1 MNSKSA
7 KILTSLL
14 ALGVTASSL
23 PAYAD
28 KAAVEIAER
37 QFNEFIAQQG
47 KDNAQYPIRLAN
59 LCSMYARNGMLKEAD
74 ETFNKAVVAQK
85 ASANPKNNPLPNMF
99 STYAL
104 ALLTAS
110 AEKSYSETLR
120 RELKAKAQQVLHDGQ
135 PYANKYPA
143 ASQERLYYGLR
154 AIQGYRMAGMEAE
167 EREATAAYDR
177 ELKLLESDINL
188 KRDEYLYLAMMLLR
202 MAQLYAP
209 SPAFR
214 AARMMQP
221 IQVVPDNSPTKAGT
235 IKRKDFKLAEDYH
248 LRALNAYDR
257 LPPADPTRIDAHR
270 NMVFWYHLYGDTKKE
285 EFATKILSDLMH
297 TTDRNTLFPPAP
309 PCPACGMG

>member
-7 KILTSLL
+7 KLLTSLL

-28 KAAVEIAER
+28 KAAVEIAEK

-47 KDNAQYPIRLAN
+47 RDNAQYPIRLAN
-59 LCSMYARNGMLKEAD
+59 LCSMYARNGMIKEAD
-74 ETFNKAVVAQK
+74 ETFNKAVVTQK
-85 ASANPKNNPLPNMF
+85 ATANPKNNPLPNMY

-110 AEKSYSETLR
+110 SEKSYPDSLR

-143 ASQERLYYGLR
+143 ASLERLYYGLR

-167 EREATAAYDR
+167 EREATAAYDH

-188 KRDEYLYLAMMLLR
+188 KRDEYLSLAMMLLR

-221 IQVVPDNSPTKAGT
+221 IQVVPDDSPTKPGT
-235 IKRKDFKLAEDYH
+235 IKHKDFKLAEDYH

-297 TTDRNTLFPPAP
+297 TTDRTTLFPPAP

>member
-1 MNSKSA
+1 MKNTSSKVV
-7 KILTSLL
+7 TSLV
-14 ALGVTASSL
+14 ALGIMVGSL
-23 PAYAD
+23 PARAD
-28 KAAVEIAER
+28 KAAVKIAEK
-37 QFNEFIAQQG
+37 QFEEFIAQQG

-59 LCSMYARNGMLKEAD
+59 LCSMYARNGMIKEAD

-85 ASANPKNNPLPNMF
+85 ATANPKNNPLPNMF

-110 AEKSYSETLR
+110 AEKSYSDSLR

-143 ASQERLYYGLR
+143 ASLERLYYGLR

-167 EREATAAYDR
+167 ERETTAAYDR

-188 KRDEYLYLAMMLLR
+188 KREEYLSLAMMLLR

-214 AARMMQP
+214 VARMMQP
-221 IQVVPDNSPTKAGT
+221 IQVVPDDSPTKPGT
-235 IKRKDFKLAEDYH
+235 IKHKDFKLAEDYH

>member
-7 KILTSLL
+7 KLLTSLL
-14 ALGVTASSL
+14 ALGVTAGSL

-28 KAAVEIAER
+28 KAAVEIAEK

-47 KDNAQYPIRLAN
+47 RDNAQYPIRLAN
-59 LCSMYARNGMLKEAD
+59 LCSMYARNGMIKEAD

-85 ASANPKNNPLPNMF
+85 ATANPKNNPLPNMY

-110 AEKSYSETLR
+110 AEKSYSDSLR

-143 ASQERLYYGLR
+143 ASLDRLYYGLR

-167 EREATAAYDR
+167 EREATAAYDH

-188 KRDEYLYLAMMLLR
+188 KRDEYLSLAMMLLR

-214 AARMMQP
+214 AARIMQP
-221 IQVVPDNSPTKAGT
+221 IQVVPDDSPTKPGT
-235 IKRKDFKLAEDYH
+235 IKHKDFKLAEDYH